1 MAARSSSTRT
11 GSGDGPQWFDA
22 APAPLVLV
30 TGPEELLAARAVERI
45 VAAVKKQAGTVDVHR
60 LDAAAYSPGALRAA
74 ASPSLFA
81 EPGVVVVEQAHT
93 MNDEFLADCLAYLE
107 SPDPDVVVVVCHG
120 GGVRGKKLLDA
131 MKAAS
136 VPAYACAALKK
147 DAELVDFAA
156 GEFNRAGRTASAAA
170 VRALVNAVGSDVAQV
185 AAACAQLVSDSAG
198 AIDEPLV
205 ERYYG
210 TRVNATGFAV
220 ADAAVTGATGEALA
234 LVRHAL
240 STGTDPV
247 PLVAALAS
255 KLRILAKV
263 GAARGR
269 GLDPARD
276 LSLAPWQV
284 DRARRDLR
292 YWDADRLAQAIE
304 AVAAADH
311 EIKGAARA
319 PGFAL
324 ERAVRRVAQLAHQ

>member
-45 VAAVKKQAGTVDVHR
+45 VAAVKKQSGTVDVHR

-170 VRALVNAVGSDVAQV
+170 VRALVSAVGSDVAQV